1 MDDSLSWKIRAES
14 FLALRG
20 VTDVFFQLTAQTSD
34 RVGLG
39 HRACDGNPVTVGA
52 GGLHDLR
59 DQLEA
64 NTVENTAKVSASV
77 VIAKTRKP
85 GLHEE
90 DPGAGGRGSTLG
102 LSFTTRVSRLS
113 GSTDGTSGT
122 GLKKQS
128 T

>member
-1 MDDSLSWKIRAES
+1 MKFEWMTPSVGRFVRSRFSLCV
-14 FLALRG
+14 ALLMCSSR
-20 VTDVFFQLTAQTSD
+20 LTAQTSD

-39 HRACDGNPVTVGA
+39 RRACDGNPVTVGA

-90 DPGAGGRGSTLG
+90 DPGAGGPR
-102 LSFTTRVSRLS
+102 F
-113 GSTDGTSGT
+113 DN
-122 GLKKQS
+122 
-128 T
+128 